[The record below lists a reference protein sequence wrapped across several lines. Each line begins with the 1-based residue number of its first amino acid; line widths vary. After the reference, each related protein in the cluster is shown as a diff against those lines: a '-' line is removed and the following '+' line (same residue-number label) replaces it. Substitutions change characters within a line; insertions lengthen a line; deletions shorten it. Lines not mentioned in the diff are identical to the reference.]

1 MKLTDFM
8 VKHMDIAN
16 IKVAEIYINRGIVS
30 INSATIKD
38 TNHYMENTSRIKI
51 SDNKRLI
58 NNEAWFCVAKENK

>member
-8 VKHMDIAN
+8 VTHMGIAN

-30 INSATIKD
+30 INSATIKA

-51 SDNKRLI
+51 SDSKRLI
-58 NNEAWFCVAKENK
+58 NNEAWFCVARENK